1 MKNKITHLLNLRK
14 GLALIAALLGSS
26 MTAIGFAAPPKQP
39 KPDWSSADIP
49 SQEARIVLV
58 TGGTSGMGFE
68 DAKALAAAGAQVII
82 AARNRQRGEETI
94 AKITAAAPHAKV
106 QFEALDLSDFSSVR
120 ALAKRLADSLPR
132 LDVLI
137 NNAAI
142 MAPPERGQN
151 AEGVELQY
159 ATNYAG
165 HFLLTAELLPLLRK
179 SPSPRVVT
187 VASVAVPRGRLNFE
201 DLRVPLFVT
210 ALDLKSGAEVTL
222 QEGSLLDAIIASSS
236 VPGFFPPR
244 EVGPWL
250 LSDAGL
256 FNNMP
261 IAVARALGAE
271 QVIAVSLNNRVLPMT
286 DFPTG
291 IDVIF
296 RNEEIGTK
304 LVNDERKRSAT
315 LVIEPDISGRYWLDF
330 RNCAEVVAA
339 GEAAARARI
348 DELMELARSSA
359 A

>member
-1 MKNKITHLLNLRK
+1 MAVGGKTFLVLGGGGVRGLAHLGVLRVLEEVGVRIDGIVGTSAGALVGALYAREPNANAVIAQALGFLDSPAFKRLNLRFDLDGRPNGERPSLVNRFVH
-14 GLALIAALLGSS
+14 GLKKQLAMELLFRRPSMFRSTVLERLVEALIG
-26 MTAIGFAAPPKQP
+26 
-39 KPDWSSADIP
+39 
-49 SQEARIVLV
+49 
-58 TGGTSGMGFE
+58 
-68 DAKALAAAGAQVII
+68 
-82 AARNRQRGEETI
+82 
-94 AKITAAAPHAKV
+94 
-106 QFEALDLSDFSSVR
+106 
-120 ALAKRLADSLPR
+120 R
-132 LDVLI
+132 LD
-137 NNAAI
+137 
-142 MAPPERGQN
+142 
-151 AEGVELQY
+151 
-159 ATNYAG
+159 
-165 HFLLTAELLPLLRK
+165 
-179 SPSPRVVT
+179 
-187 VASVAVPRGRLNFE
+187 FE

-222 QEGSLLDAIIASSS
+222 QQGSLLDAIIASSS

-244 EVGPWL
+244 AVGPWL

-261 IAVARALGAE
+261 IAVARSLGAQ

-304 LVNDERKRSAT
+304 LVNDERKRSAS

-330 RNCAEVVAA
+330 RNCGEVVAA

-348 DELMELARSSA
+348 DDLLELSRSSA